1 MSVLLLLTRGCRPE
15 HLREA
20 LCVYEAQQGASLSN
34 REEGIGWSET
44 GPPHR
49 DGAEFLVRGIVKE
62 DALLSPGL
70 ALSYKLKGATG
81 QGMKRVGDRKD
92 LRVIQVIGYSWPLIR
107 RAKSKGRSTAS
118 RP

>member
-15 HLREA
+15 YLIQA

-34 REEGIGWSET
+34 REEGIGRSQT

-70 ALSYKLKGATG
+70 ALSEELKGAPG
-81 QGMKRVGDRKD
+81 QRMKGVGDRKD

-107 RAKSKGRSTAS
+107 KVRSKGR
-118 RP
+118 